1 MKKEYRTDLKRL
13 ASYFESSRDK
23 WKGRSHIYQSE
34 KRALQTQ
41 VRDLRRSVEH
51 WKNKCKA
58 LEQELSKKKHG
69 NLEIGQQ

>member
-23 WKGRSHIYQSE
+23 WKSRSPTYQAE

-58 LEQELSKKKHG
+58 LEQEMLKKKNG
-69 NLEIGQQ
+69 KPETSR